1 VPDQTCDTNGLP
13 PAQEFG
19 VAEETLMGTEPR
31 RLAGRYLRYNSLFLY
46 YLLRDRLSKPPQC
59 PRGGTTT

>member
-31 RLAGRYLRYNSLFLY
+31 RLAGRNLRHNSLFLF
-46 YLLRDRLSKPPQC
+46 YLLWDGLRKA
-59 PRGGTTT
+59 PRTRRVLRR